1 MPERRGP
8 KRFGPK
14 RRCEGKAAGRRAA
27 GHDLISATCFWRC
40 HSSLDSSVFLAK
52 PEILGKLES
61 LGTLARAL
69 DWSNTN
75 GETGLFFS
83 TSLF

>member
-1 MPERRGP
+1 
-8 KRFGPK
+8 
-14 RRCEGKAAGRRAA
+14 
-27 GHDLISATCFWRC
+27 
-40 HSSLDSSVFLAK
+40 LAN

-69 DWSNTN
+69 GWSNTN

>member
-1 MPERRGP
+1 
-8 KRFGPK
+8 
-14 RRCEGKAAGRRAA
+14 
-27 GHDLISATCFWRC
+27 
-40 HSSLDSSVFLAK
+40 LAK
-52 PEILGKLES
+52 LAFLGKLET
-61 LGTLARAL
+61 LGTLGLAL